1 MNHRSFRS
9 FRLLL
14 LVLSL
19 SALACDASDLSA
31 LFGGGGKPA
40 IVITSPPSGSQF
52 HEGEEVAIQSV
63 STDANGILR
72 VELVVDGQIVRTDTL
87 PVPQNQFALIQTWKA
102 TQGTH
107 TILVRAYNTQSV
119 SSDPAAVSIQVSP
132 GTIAGGPGTPIPVPP
147 TSTTAPGGPSPTTG
161 PAGCTNNSAFV
172 ADVTI
177 PDGATM
183 TAGQSF
189 TKIWR
194 LSNSGTCTW
203 GAGYQFVFVSGDA
216 MTPSTVIAAP
226 NTAPGAT
233 ADISVGM
240 TAPAT
245 PGTYTGQ
252 WRMRTS
258 GGANF
263 GQTVSV
269 KISVPGAPAAP
280 TNTSAPGCPG
290 PPVIA
295 SFTASPNPITA
306 GSSTTLNW
314 GAVSNATSASIDNG
328 IGGVASPGST
338 SVSPPSTTTYTLTAT
353 GCGGVTTSQVTVTV
367 NPAPPAGQPDLTVT
381 AVDFDPAAPT
391 PGGSFQVRITIN
403 NLGPVA
409 VSDFVVRAL
418 RQSPGANCLT
428 DPGTVLFDRHTS
440 VGAGGSTVFTENAS
454 IASSGNYRICARL
467 DHTNSVAESNEGNNY
482 FQRDLTV
489 AAAGQPDLRPH
500 FIGLSDNTPTASQT
514 IGANI
519 TLRNDGTAAVSSFNV
534 RLLRQTTSASCPGP
548 GTVMFDR
555 TAGPLAASGSMVF
568 NETFQFGASGTFR
581 LCVVLDHMNNVAES
595 NEGNN
600 ALQSGN
606 ITVSP

>member
-216 MTPSTVIAAP
+216 MTPSTVIGAP

-252 WRMRTS
+252 WRMRSS

-269 KISVPGAPAAP
+269 KISVPGAPPPP
-280 TNTSAPGCPG
+280 TNTTAPACPG

-328 IGGVASPGST
+328 IGGVATPGST

-353 GCGGVTTSQVTVTV
+353 GCGGVATSQVTVTV
-367 NPAPPAGQPDLTVT
+367 NPAPLAPVPVPTQQSPADGSVFRVFPRVAGFNWSDVSY
-381 AVDFDPAAPT
+381 
-391 PGGSFQVRITIN
+391 PGGVKYNIEIQINTGSWQPFATAN
-403 NLGPVA
+403 NL
-409 VSDFVVRAL
+409 
-418 RQSPGANCLT
+418 
-428 DPGTVLFDRHTS
+428 
-440 VGAGGSTVFTENAS
+440 
-454 IASSGNYRICARL
+454 
-467 DHTNSVAESNEGNNY
+467 TNSNY
-482 FQRDLTV
+482 TMSAFT
-489 AAAGQPDLRPH
+489 G
-500 FIGLSDNTPTASQT
+500 DNTGRWRVWATSPTAGDGTKSGWWDFSFNTSAAQYVATWLNDDSGTSGITRIIISRSGQTLFIHPYGKCHPTDCDWGTRSGSFNGEPFVITFPGPPSSQLT
-514 IGANI
+514 I
-519 TLRNDGTAAVSSFNV
+519 TLNNNAGTQLKVVEVS
-534 RLLRQTTSASCPGP
+534 T
-548 GTVMFDR
+548 
-555 TAGPLAASGSMVF
+555 
-568 NETFQFGASGTFR
+568 GTFTYTF
-581 LCVVLDHMNNVAES
+581 HK
-595 NEGNN
+595 
-600 ALQSGN
+600 
-606 ITVSP
+606 